1 MTSAGLF
8 GDAELTRRV
17 GLLCLEQK
25 VRLLTG
31 ADFWAL
37 YAEPEAGLRRVVTSD
52 GPAGVRGESWD
63 ERDTSANIP
72 SATALAA
79 TWDTVRVAAIGELLA
94 REARRKGVDV
104 LLAPTVNLH
113 RTPYGGR
120 HFECFSEDPVLTAR
134 IGAAYVQGL
143 QRCGVAATVKH
154 FVGNDSETQRMTVDV
169 RIDERTL
176 RELYL
181 APFEEIVREAA
192 PWAVMAGYNGVNGS
206 TMTESP
212 LLRDI
217 LHREWGY
224 DGLVMSDSTATRSV
238 AAAARSALD
247 LAMPGPASR
256 YGPWGDEL
264 VEAVRAG
271 QVDEALI
278 DDKVRR
284 ILRLAARVGA
294 LAAHDRHGRCAARG
308 AGSPAPAELPLAA
321 PDSPAVALSCGPPPR
336 RVSSWPATTDC
347 SRWTGPAPADRPGR
361 RHRAERR
368 TGADPRRRQRHR
380 LPRRIRSRRWTACV
394 PLAWTWPTPWG
405 YRSTCGRRWPGPP
418 GCCGRTVPGPVP
430 RSGSSP
436 TQANWP
442 DPSSVTGPCSAG

>member
-1 MTSAGLF
+1 MTCAGLF

-79 TWDTVRVAAIGELLA
+79 TWDTGRVAAIGELLA

-104 LLAPTVNLH
+104 LLAPNVNLH

-224 DGLVMSDSTATRSV
+224 DGLVMSDWTATRSV
-238 AAAARSALD
+238 QAAARAALD

-294 LAAHDRHGRCAARG
+294 LAATIGAVADAADALAG
-308 AGSPAPAELPLAA
+308 AGSPASAELPLDAA
-321 PDSPAVALSCGPPPR
+321 GLACGRARAAGRRRGGLRPGPQRRTAPAGPGPPP
-336 RVSSWPATTDC
+336 
-347 SRWTGPAPADRPGR
+347 GADRPGR

-368 TGADPRRRQRHR
+368 AGADPRRRQRHR
-380 LPRRIRSRRWTACV
+380 VPAVYGLAAGRPAC
-394 PLAWTWPTPWG
+394 
-405 YRSTCGRRWPGPP
+405 RWPGRGPRP
-418 GCCGRTVPGPVP
+418 GGIGAPAGAGGPGSLAAAAGRFRDRCRGPVLL
-430 RSGSSP
+430 RLRR
-436 TQANWP
+436 
-442 DPSSVTGPCSAG
+442 TGRIRAA